1 MDAQQLWQTA
11 QGELQI
17 QMTRAT
23 YDTWLR
29 NTEAVALEGGV
40 LTIAVRN
47 PFVKDWLENRLISTV
62 QRTVSTVLGED
73 VQMRFV
79 VGQAAAE
86 GTEAALLS
94 GSEEDHEP
102 VLRRRSRAI
111 KPSGLLNPR
120 YRFQTFIVGPSN
132 RMAHA
137 ACQAVAENP
146 ASAYNPLFIYGGVGL
161 GKTHLLHAAG
171 HVPLAQGYTVLYV
184 SSEEFTNDL
193 INSIRGHTTEQFR
206 DKYRS
211 IDVLLIDDIQFIAG
225 KESTQEEFFHT
236 FNTLHA
242 ADKQII
248 ISSDR
253 PPKAIPTLEERLRSR
268 FEWGLTVDIQPPDL
282 ETRTAILRAKA
293 EYTPIPVPDEV
304 LDVIA
309 NKVQSNIRE
318 LEGVLNRVVAQATL
332 MRMPLTVQLVGEILG
347 DLLGKPK
354 SVTIDQIIEAVA
366 KHYRIPQEAILG
378 RSRRADVVMPRQV
391 ICYLARRE
399 TNVSLPQIGGAL
411 GGRDHTTVLYAHDK
425 ISDLVE
431 RDQTMRR
438 DLTAIRELLYNG
450 KRVSDA

>member
-1 MDAQQLWQTA
+1 MNAEQLWQTA

-29 NTEAVALEGGV
+29 NTEATALEEGV
-40 LTIAVRN
+40 LTVAVRN
-47 PFVKDWLENRLISTV
+47 PFVKDWLENRLIGTV
-62 QRTVSTVLGED
+62 QRTVASILGQEIEI
-73 VQMRFV
+73 RFV
-79 VGQAAAE
+79 VSSAAPAEEQPQPLLRSADGEAGNGRRKNRPVRQANA
-86 GTEAALLS
+86 
-94 GSEEDHEP
+94 
-102 VLRRRSRAI
+102 
-111 KPSGLLNPR
+111 LNPR
-120 YRFQTFIVGPSN
+120 YRFETFIVGPSN

-137 ACQAVAENP
+137 ASQAVAENP

-171 HVPLAQGYTVLYV
+171 HVPLERGYNVLYV

-193 INSIRGHTTEQFR
+193 INSIRSHTTDQFR

-211 IDVLLIDDIQFIAG
+211 IDVLLVDDIQFIAG

-236 FNTLHA
+236 FNTLHDA
-242 ADKQII
+242 NKQLI

-282 ETRTAILRAKA
+282 ETRIAILRTKA
-293 EYTPIPVPDEV
+293 EYQPISVPDDV

-318 LEGVLNRVVAQATL
+318 LEGTLNRVVAHATL
-332 MRMPLTVQLVGEILG
+332 MRMPLTATMAQEVLSEMLG
-347 DLLGKPK
+347 QP
-354 SVTIDQIIEAVA
+354 VTIDIGQVVEAVA
-366 KHYRIPQEAILG
+366 KYYRVSTQDILG
-378 RSRRADVVMPRQV
+378 RSRRQDIAMQRQV
-391 ICYLARRE
+391 TMYLARQE
-399 TNVSLPQIGGAL
+399 TTASLPQIGDAL

-425 ISDLVE
+425 IADLVE
-431 RDQTMRR
+431 RDQQLRR
-438 DLTAIRELLYNG
+438 DLTAIREILYNH
-450 KRVSDA
+450 KS